1 MRSSTTRKLVWPDS
15 TTFTNVV
22 EERLETGKLT
32 PGENN
37 RITAAPAIPS
47 ALPPLVPDFRFCLGS
62 SIQPR
67 LIQLEPAQEMMKVAP
82 V

>member
-1 MRSSTTRKLVWPDS
+1 MRSSATRKLVWPDS

-22 EERLETGKLT
+22 GERLETGKLR

-37 RITAAPAIPS
+37 RITDAPAIAS
-47 ALPPLVPDFRFCLGS
+47 ALPPLVPDLRLCLGS